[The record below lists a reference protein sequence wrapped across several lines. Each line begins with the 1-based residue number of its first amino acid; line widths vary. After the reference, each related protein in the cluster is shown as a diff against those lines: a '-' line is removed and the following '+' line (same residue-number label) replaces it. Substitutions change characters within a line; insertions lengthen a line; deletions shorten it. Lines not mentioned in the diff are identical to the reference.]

1 MPPTTFRDLI
11 ADNKRKSVLLVVL
24 FCLFAAAVAMLLGL
38 AIIAYFDPDTIAR
51 INWSEGL
58 AVGGVAAGIA
68 FLVSLLSYYQGAN
81 MVLAISGARLIQH
94 KDDPELFNVVEEM
107 AIAAGIPAPKVYLI
121 HDPAPNAFAT
131 GRDPQ
136 HAAVAITTG
145 LRQKLTRDE
154 LQGVIAHE
162 VSHIRNYDIRLMLLL
177 AVLVGTIV
185 MLADFFWQILRFS
198 GGKGSGSGSSGGKD
212 SGKGGGGIVVLILFI
227 VAIILAIIAPILA
240 QIIQLAV
247 SRQREY
253 LADASGV
260 ELTRNPLGLANA
272 LRKIDADP
280 HDLTTANRGGY
291 IGLRSKTLRG
301 LRSNPDHMIGVTP
314 TKELPFIS
322 PSSERGSWW
331 AGVLCQ
337 ITTSVF
343 MIGSALA
350 TYFGNCV

>member
-11 ADNKRKSVLLVVL
+11 ADNKRKSVLLVVM
-24 FCLFAAAVAMLLGL
+24 FCLFTAAVAMLLAL
-38 AIIAYFDPDTIAR
+38 AIVAYFEPDAVAH

-58 AVGGVAAGIA
+58 LVGGVAAGIA
-68 FLVSLLSYYQGAN
+68 FLLSLISYYQGAS

-107 AIAAGIPAPKVYLI
+107 AIAAGIPTPKVYMI
-121 HDPAPNAFAT
+121 FDPAPNAFAT
-131 GRDPQ
+131 GRDPE
-136 HAAVAITTG
+136 HAAVAITSG
-145 LRQKLTRDE
+145 LRNKLNRDE

-198 GGKGSGSGSSGGKD
+198 DGKGRSSSSAGSKD
-212 SGKGGGGIVVLILFI
+212 SGKGGGGIIVLILFV

-260 ELTRNPLGLANA
+260 ELTRNPLGLASA

-280 HDLTTANRGGY
+280 HDLQTANRGTAHLY
-291 IGLRSKTLRG
+291 IA
-301 LRSNPDHMIGVTP
+301 NPVKKFEARANSIFASHPPIQDRIARL
-314 TKELPFIS
+314 E
-322 PSSERGSWW
+322 
-331 AGVLCQ
+331 
-337 ITTSVF
+337 
-343 MIGSALA
+343 ALVHQA
-350 TYFGNCV
+350 I

>member
-11 ADNKRKSVLLVVL
+11 ADNKRKSILLVVL
-24 FCLFAAAVAMLLGL
+24 FCLFTTAVAMLLGL
-38 AIIAYFDPDTIAR
+38 AVVAYFAPNILAHIDWER
-51 INWSEGL
+51 GL
-58 AVGGVAAGIA
+58 ALGGLAAGIA
-68 FLVSLLSYYQGAN
+68 FLVSLFSYYAGDD
-81 MVLAISGARLIQH
+81 MILAISGARPIEH
-94 KDDPELFNVVEEM
+94 RDDPELFNVVQEM

-121 HDPAPNAFAT
+121 PDPAPNAFAT

-136 HAAVAITTG
+136 HASVAITTG

-185 MLADFFWQILRFS
+185 MLADFFWQMLRFS
-198 GGKGSGSGSSGGKD
+198 NGKSSSSSSDSKD
-212 SGKGGGGIVVLILFI
+212 SGKGGGMVVLILLV
-227 VAIILAIIAPILA
+227 VAILLAIIAPILA

-272 LRKIDADP
+272 LRKIDEDT
-280 HDLTTANRGGY
+280 HELKSANRGTAHLY
-291 IGLRSKTLRG
+291 IV
-301 LRSNPDHMIGVTP
+301 NPIKKFADRANSIFASHPPIQ
-314 TKELPFIS
+314 
-322 PSSERGSWW
+322 ERI
-331 AGVLCQ
+331 ARLE
-337 ITTSVF
+337 
-343 MIGSALA
+343 ALVHA
-350 TYFGNCV
+350 

>member
-1 MPPTTFRDLI
+1 MPTTFRDLI
-11 ADNKRKSVLLVVL
+11 ADNKRKSVLLVVI
-24 FCLFAAAVAMLLGL
+24 FCLFTAAVALLLGL
-38 AIIAYFDPDTIAR
+38 AIIAYFDPDTIAHL
-51 INWSEGL
+51 NWTEGL
-58 AVGGVAAGIA
+58 IVGGLAAGIA
-68 FLVSLLSYYQGAN
+68 FLISLISYYEGAS
-81 MVLAISGARLIQH
+81 MILGISGARLIAH
-94 KDDPELFNVVEEM
+94 KDDPVLFNVVEEM
-107 AIAAGIPAPKVYLI
+107 AIAAGIPVPKVYLI

-136 HAAVAITTG
+136 HGAVAITTG
-145 LRQKLTRDE
+145 LREKLTRDE

-198 GGKGSGSGSSGGKD
+198 GGKSSSSSGGSKD
-212 SGKGGGGIVVLILFI
+212 SGKGGGGIVVIILF
-227 VAIILAIIAPILA
+227 VMAIILAIIAPILA

-280 HDLTTANRGGY
+280 HDLKTANRGTAHLY
-291 IGLRSKTLRG
+291 IA
-301 LRSNPDHMIGVTP
+301 NPIKKFADRAESIFASHPPI
-314 TKELPFIS
+314 KDRIARLE
-322 PSSERGSWW
+322 
-331 AGVLCQ
+331 
-337 ITTSVF
+337 
-343 MIGSALA
+343 ALVHA
-350 TYFGNCV
+350 